1 MMPPDRWGEELGAPR
16 TWFALCDIRAG
27 FEPLRARGIAAAFPI
42 RRYRCHDR
50 GFDMSFGEPSSP
62 RRFAVSPTR
71 RIAVSPFRRFAVS
84 LLAPCSAEQALGQKT
99 KRAAKAALFCK
110 QTKEYSTVK
119 PALCTTSS

>member
-27 FEPLRARGIAAAFPI
+27 FEPLRARGIAAAFPM

-71 RIAVSPFRRFAVS
+71 RIAVSPFRRFASGS
-84 LLAPCSAEQALGQKT
+84 LFG
-99 KRAAKAALFCK
+99 RAGARPKNKKGRESGPFL
-110 QTKEYSTVK
+110 QTD
-119 PALCTTSS
+119 

>member
-16 TWFALCDIRAG
+16 TWFALCDVRAG
-27 FEPLRARGIAAAFPI
+27 FEPLRACGIAA
-42 RRYRCHDR
+42 
-50 GFDMSFGEPSSP
+50 
-62 RRFAVSPTR
+62 VSPYR
-71 RIAVSPFRRFAVS
+71 PLAVSPFRRFAVS